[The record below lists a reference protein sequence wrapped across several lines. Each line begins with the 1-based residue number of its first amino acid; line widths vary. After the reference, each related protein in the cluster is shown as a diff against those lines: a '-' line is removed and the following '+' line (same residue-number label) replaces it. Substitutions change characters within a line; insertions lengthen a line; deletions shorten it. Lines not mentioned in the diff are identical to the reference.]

1 MNYKRIYDELIN
13 NALNRASVKSK
24 AAPGELE
31 THHIVPKCIGGT
43 NDTTNLV
50 NLTTREHIIAHLL
63 LAKIHGGK
71 LVRAA
76 MAMHMGALYINRHEA
91 WQQYEVSFQNNER
104 NK

>member
-31 THHIVPKCIGGT
+31 THHIVPKCIW
-43 NDTTNLV
+43 
-50 NLTTREHIIAHLL
+50 
-63 LAKIHGGK
+63 
-71 LVRAA
+71 
-76 MAMHMGALYINRHEA
+76 GALYINRHEA